1 MQRVSFGGTLY
12 FFKEETMMQEK
23 HVFEEGA
30 VVTAE
35 DIAASLKPLI
45 DEYFVG
51 ECNGEGETLIYTL
64 PDGKQFEIAVT
75 EK

>member
-1 MQRVSFGGTLY
+1 
-12 FFKEETMMQEK
+12 MQEK
-23 HVFEEGA
+23 HVWKEGT

-51 ECNGEGETLIYTL
+51 ECVQEGEKLVYTL
-64 PDGKQFEIAVT
+64 PDGKQFEISVT

>member
-1 MQRVSFGGTLY
+1 MQRVSVGGTLY
-12 FFKEETMMQEK
+12 YFKEENKMQQK

-51 ECNGEGETLIYTL
+51 ECVEEGEKLIYTL
-64 PDGKQFEIAVT
+64 PDGKQFTISVT

>member
-1 MQRVSFGGTLY
+1 M
-12 FFKEETMMQEK
+12 
-23 HVFEEGA
+23 
-30 VVTAE
+30 TAE

-51 ECNGEGETLIYTL
+51 ECVQEGEKLVYTL
-64 PDGKQFEIAVT
+64 PDGKQFEISVT

>member
-1 MQRVSFGGTLY
+1 MQRVSFGAR
-12 FFKEETMMQEK
+12 FIIFKEEFEMQEK

-51 ECNGEGETLIYTL
+51 ECAVEGEKLVYIL
-64 PDGKQFEIAVT
+64 PDGKKFEIAVN

>member
-1 MQRVSFGGTLY
+1 
-12 FFKEETMMQEK
+12 MQEK
-23 HVFEEGA
+23 HVWKEGT

-51 ECNGEGETLIYTL
+51 ACVQEGEKLVYTL
-64 PDGKQFEIAVT
+64 PDGKQFEISVT

>member
-1 MQRVSFGGTLY
+1 MQRVSIGGTLY
-12 FFKEETMMQEK
+12 FFKEENEMQEK
-23 HVFEEGA
+23 KLWQEGA

-35 DIAASLKPLI
+35 DVAASLKPLI

-51 ECNGEGETLIYTL
+51 ECTREDEKLIYTL
-64 PDGKQFEIAVT
+64 PDGKKFEIIVT